1 MSGHKFKILPITESE
16 FKKKKMNVLSAEI
29 QYRGPIDME
38 FIVDL

>member
-16 FKKKKMNVLSAEI
+16 FKKKMNVLSAEI